1 MTSSDSPS
9 YGIYGCISVRGYQS
23 WLALHVVDLGL
34 GTVCVIS
41 YVQWFRSVVV
51 DESKAET
58 MSVYTIFGG
67 CACAEHDAMGSGSR
81 LCGGLVRTYRRERRK
96 LSHELYLSPSLS

>member
-9 YGIYGCISVRGYQS
+9 YGIYGCISVRGYQN
-23 WLALHVVDLGL
+23 WLALDVVDLGL
-34 GTVCVIS
+34 WTVCVIS

-51 DESKAET
+51 DELKAKT
-58 MSVYTIFGG
+58 MSVYSIFGG

-81 LCGGLVRTYRRERRK
+81 LCSGVVRTHRRMRRK